1 MKKRTKK
8 ILIVASL
15 VLCTAIA
22 GSALL
27 PSAVAD
33 YRMDKQ
39 ADAYVQ
45 AQVEAASLSAN
56 GSKALDRIVLGDA
69 NVDGTLSLVDVRT
82 ALRGCSGIDAYSE
95 RQLMNTDFDR
105 DGAVSL
111 KEVRM
116 ILMGAADLEDLKAS
130 VFGISG
136 NSVTTDKAQIVAYC
150 NLAATN
156 VKLARTGLT
165 VDRAYYTKFAGGVE
179 NPYGVFEFSKRNA
192 FNNNADLNTLKN
204 DTNEYTDTVPRVTIA
219 AGETLVNSF
228 PTYGAVYSKIPVDL
242 VTSTNLTNN
251 GDGTYT
257 ATLTFSGESYT
268 LPTTLDETSL
278 GRVFPMLLTKS
289 QYREQL
295 ENTDCAQ
302 YIDYIT
308 GVSCAYS
315 DCTITFKIDAS
326 TDTVFSAVYSMPY
339 KLTNT
344 MEIDGD
350 AVTLDT
356 DIRDIVTY
364 TVG

>member
-1 MKKRTKK
+1 M
-8 ILIVASL
+8 
-15 VLCTAIA
+15 
-22 GSALL
+22 
-27 PSAVAD
+27 
-33 YRMDKQ
+33 
-39 ADAYVQ
+39 
-45 AQVEAASLSAN
+45 
-56 GSKALDRIVLGDA
+56 
-69 NVDGTLSLVDVRT
+69 
-82 ALRGCSGIDAYSE
+82 
-95 RQLMNTDFDR
+95 
-105 DGAVSL
+105 
-111 KEVRM
+111 
-116 ILMGAADLEDLKAS
+116 
-130 VFGISG
+130 
-136 NSVTTDKAQIVAYC
+136 
-150 NLAATN
+150 
-156 VKLARTGLT
+156 
-165 VDRAYYTKFAGGVE
+165 
-179 NPYGVFEFSKRNA
+179 
-192 FNNNADLNTLKN
+192 
-204 DTNEYTDTVPRVTIA
+204 
-219 AGETLVNSF
+219 
-228 PTYGAVYSKIPVDL
+228 
-242 VTSTNLTNN
+242 
-251 GDGTYT
+251 
-257 ATLTFSGESYT
+257 LTFAGESYT

>member
-8 ILIVASL
+8 ILIGASL
-15 VLCTAIA
+15 ALCAVIA

-27 PSAVAD
+27 PSTVAD

-82 ALRGCSGIDAYSE
+82 ALRGCSGIDACSE

-136 NSVTTDKAQIVAYC
+136 NSVTTDKENLVDYC

-165 VDRAYYTKFAGGVE
+165 VDHTYYTKFAGGVE
-179 NPYGVFEFSKRNA
+179 NPYSIFEFSKRNA

-204 DTNEYTDTVPRVTIA
+204 DTNEYTDTVPRVTIDP
-219 AGETLVNSF
+219 GETLVNSF
-228 PTYGAVYSKIPVDL
+228 PTYGAVYSKIPADL
-242 VTSTNLTNN
+242 VTSANLTNN

-257 ATLTFSGESYT
+257 AMLTFAGESYT

-326 TDTVFSAVYSMPY
+326 TDTVFSAVYLMPY

>member
-1 MKKRTKK
+1 MKKKTKRF
-8 ILIVASL
+8 LICLSATLCVA
-15 VLCTAIA
+15 VA
-22 GSALL
+22 GATLL
-27 PSAVAD
+27 PEAVAT
-33 YRMDKQ
+33 YRLEKK

-45 AQVEAASLSAN
+45 AQISAASLSA
-56 GSKALDRIVLGDA
+56 SKNAAQDRIVLGDA
-69 NVDGTLSLVDVRT
+69 NVDGSLNLVDVRT
-82 ALRGCSGIDAYSE
+82 ALRGCSGIDTYSE

-105 DGAVSL
+105 NGAVSL

-116 ILMGAADLEDLKAS
+116 ILKGAAGLEDLKAS

-136 NSVTTDKAQIVAYC
+136 SSLTTDKAQIVAYC

-156 VKLARTGLT
+156 VKLAQSGLSI
-165 VDRAYYTKFAGGVE
+165 DRAYYTKFAGGVE

-192 FNNNADLNTLKN
+192 FNNNADLNTLKK
-204 DTNEYTDTVPRVTIA
+204 DTNEYTDSVARVTIA
-219 AGETLVNSF
+219 PGESLINSF
-228 PTYGAVYSKIPVDL
+228 PTYGAVYSAIPADL
-242 VTSTNLTNN
+242 VTNANITDN

-278 GRVFPMLLTKS
+278 GRVFPMLLTKA

-315 DCTITFKIDAS
+315 DCTISFKIDAA
-326 TDTVFSAVYSMPY
+326 TDTVFSAVYTMPY

-350 AVTLDT
+350 SVTLDT

-364 TVG
+364 SVG

>member
-82 ALRGCSGIDAYSE
+82 ALRGCSGIDTYSD

-136 NSVTTDKAQIVAYC
+136 NAVTTDKAQIVAYC

-165 VDRAYYTKFAGGVE
+165 VDHA
-179 NPYGVFEFSKRNA
+179 
-192 FNNNADLNTLKN
+192 
-204 DTNEYTDTVPRVTIA
+204 
-219 AGETLVNSF
+219 
-228 PTYGAVYSKIPVDL
+228 
-242 VTSTNLTNN
+242 
-251 GDGTYT
+251 
-257 ATLTFSGESYT
+257 
-268 LPTTLDETSL
+268 
-278 GRVFPMLLTKS
+278 
-289 QYREQL
+289 
-295 ENTDCAQ
+295 
-302 YIDYIT
+302 
-308 GVSCAYS
+308 
-315 DCTITFKIDAS
+315 
-326 TDTVFSAVYSMPY
+326 
-339 KLTNT
+339 
-344 MEIDGD
+344 
-350 AVTLDT
+350 
-356 DIRDIVTY
+356 
-364 TVG
+364 

>member
-27 PSAVAD
+27 PGAVAD

-82 ALRGCSGIDAYSE
+82 ALRGCSGIDTYSD

-136 NSVTTDKAQIVAYC
+136 NAVTTDKAQIVAYC

-165 VDRAYYTKFAGGVE
+165 VDHAYYTKFAGGVE
-179 NPYGVFEFSKRNA
+179 NPYGIFEFSKRNA

-219 AGETLVNSF
+219 AGESLINSF
-228 PTYGAVYSKIPVDL
+228 PTYGAVY
-242 VTSTNLTNN
+242 
-251 GDGTYT
+251 DGTYT